1 MHELVANLLQALKL
15 FIQGPESVD
24 EVLTDYPD
32 FLGQINQI
40 IKAYGKNLIIYNESC
55 QILKKFMIRHKARIP
70 EELEDFIANITDS
83 EDDQT
88 EPIRVTESPN
98 VHSHRTI
105 PV

>member
-1 MHELVANLLQALKL
+1 
-15 FIQGPESVD
+15 
-24 EVLTDYPD
+24 
-32 FLGQINQI
+32 
-40 IKAYGKNLIIYNESC
+40 
-55 QILKKFMIRHKARIP
+55 MIRHKARIP